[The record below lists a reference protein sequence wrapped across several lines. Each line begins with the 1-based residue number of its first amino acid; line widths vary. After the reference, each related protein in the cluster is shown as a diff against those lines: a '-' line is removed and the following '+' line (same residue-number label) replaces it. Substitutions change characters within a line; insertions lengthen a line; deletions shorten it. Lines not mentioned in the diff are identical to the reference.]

1 MAKFLQR
8 RRSRDSGPALPDVRV
23 AEERG
28 IRSLYLGSDTIQSSM
43 RLSDPTELVLTY
55 THAMMGFLLCL
66 PSAPAAILHIG
77 LGGGSLPRFCHAR
90 LPDTRNIAVEL
101 NPEVIAVARSLFA
114 LPEDERLRVIQGD
127 GVQFVGERT
136 AEFDAV
142 LVDASREH
150 EASLAALLRAAPQLL
165 VVEPRLW
172 RETSGQPSPPPV
184 AALMA
189 LPAPPTDTAGRR
201 SVVLDRLQD
210 AGNVGSILRS
220 AAAFGVE
227 QVIALKGC
235 AGLWSPKVLRAA
247 QGAHFALQLCEEAQ
261 LDDVSALEVP
271 LLATSSH
278 EGELLPQAALP
289 DPCAWVFGHEGQGLS
304 EALLQRCDRRVAIP
318 QPGGE
323 ESLNVAAA
331 AAVCFY
337 ESMRRRSKP
346 A

>member
-136 AEFDAV
+136 TEFDAV
-142 LVDASREH
+142 LVDAFDGHDLIAEMVAEPFLHDSRQTLTENGV
-150 EASLAALLRAAPQLL
+150 L
-165 VVEPRLW
+165 V
-172 RETSGQPSPPPV
+172 
-184 AALMA
+184 M
-189 LPAPPTDTAGRR
+189 
-201 SVVLDRLQD
+201 
-210 AGNVGSILRS
+210 N
-220 AAAFGVE
+220 
-227 QVIALKGC
+227 
-235 AGLWSPKVLRAA
+235 
-247 QGAHFALQLCEEAQ
+247 
-261 LDDVSALEVP
+261 
-271 LLATSSH
+271 
-278 EGELLPQAALP
+278 
-289 DPCAWVFGHEGQGLS
+289 
-304 EALLQRCDRRVAIP
+304 
-318 QPGGE
+318 
-323 ESLNVAAA
+323 
-331 AAVCFY
+331 
-337 ESMRRRSKP
+337 
-346 A
+346 

>member
-8 RRSRDSGPALPDVRV
+8 RRGRDSGPALPDVRV

-43 RLSDPTELVLTY
+43 RLSDPSELVLTY

-142 LVDASREH
+142 LVDAFDGHDLIAEMVAEPFLHDCRQTLIENGVLVMNLWGNH
-150 EASLAALLRAAPQLL
+150 PHYRRHVDCLRQAFDGRVLTLPAASH
-165 VVEPRLW
+165 
-172 RETSGQPSPPPV
+172 GNV
-184 AALMA
+184 AALALAGPAGHRLRLDALEARARQLTADVELDFMA
-189 LPAPPTDTAGRR
+189 MVA
-201 SVVLDRLQD
+201 
-210 AGNVGSILRS
+210 
-220 AAAFGVE
+220 
-227 QVIALKGC
+227 ALKRDNPHT
-235 AGLWSPKVLRAA
+235 ASR
-247 QGAHFALQLCEEAQ
+247 
-261 LDDVSALEVP
+261 
-271 LLATSSH
+271 
-278 EGELLPQAALP
+278 LLP
-289 DPCAWVFGHEGQGLS
+289 
-304 EALLQRCDRRVAIP
+304 
-318 QPGGE
+318 
-323 ESLNVAAA
+323 
-331 AAVCFY
+331 
-337 ESMRRRSKP
+337 
-346 A
+346 